1 MDAKLAEKQ
10 HRKGKLYVEERLAL
24 LFDDHQYSEITAP
37 EERDGVYICE
47 GTVSGKR
54 AIVAAQ
60 DFTFKGG
67 TLGLR
72 HGRNIAMGL
81 DRAMKKKCPFIAM
94 NDSGGARIQEGVD
107 ALAGYG
113 EIFYRNVKA
122 SGRIPQISMILG
134 PCAGGA
140 VYSPGITDFIFMT
153 DKVSQM
159 FITGPKVIHAVTGET
174 ITGEALGGT
183 VMHGANSG
191 VAHVCTQTEQE
202 CIEQVRRLVSL
213 IPSNCRDRRLHCYVD
228 TSAPIFNF
236 ELPGDARRGYD
247 IGGVIANIFDVG
259 SFMELQPDFAKSIVI
274 GLAKLGGE
282 TVGIIANQPHCM
294 AGVLDCNSSDKGAR
308 FVRFCDAFRIPIISF
323 TDVPGYLPGI
333 AQEQAG
339 IIRHGAKLLYA
350 FSEATVPKVNII
362 LHKAYGG
369 AYIAMNSRHIGADCV
384 YSWPDAEVAVMGEQG
399 AVEIL
404 YAKETRDM
412 DSQQAREFLNRKAA
426 EYRREVMNTR
436 LGLQRGYIDAEIMPE
451 HTRDRLIEQLNQLG
465 TKAIIRRAFRRHGNI
480 PL

>member
-1 MDAKLAEKQ
+1 
-10 HRKGKLYVEERLAL
+10 
-24 LFDDHQYSEITAP
+24 
-37 EERDGVYICE
+37 
-47 GTVSGKR
+47 
-54 AIVAAQ
+54 
-60 DFTFKGG
+60 
-67 TLGLR
+67 
-72 HGRNIAMGL
+72 
-81 DRAMKKKCPFIAM
+81 
-94 NDSGGARIQEGVD
+94 
-107 ALAGYG
+107 
-113 EIFYRNVKA
+113 
-122 SGRIPQISMILG
+122 
-134 PCAGGA
+134 
-140 VYSPGITDFIFMT
+140 MT
-153 DKVSQM
+153 
-159 FITGPKVIHAVTGET
+159 
-174 ITGEALGGT
+174 
-183 VMHGANSG
+183 
-191 VAHVCTQTEQE
+191 
-202 CIEQVRRLVSL
+202 
-213 IPSNCRDRRLHCYVD
+213 
-228 TSAPIFNF
+228 
-236 ELPGDARRGYD
+236 
-247 IGGVIANIFDVG
+247 
-259 SFMELQPDFAKSIVI
+259 
-274 GLAKLGGE
+274 
-282 TVGIIANQPHCM
+282 
-294 AGVLDCNSSDKGAR
+294 
-308 FVRFCDAFRIPIISF
+308 F

-412 DSQQAREFLNRKAA
+412 DSQQAREFLNRKAG